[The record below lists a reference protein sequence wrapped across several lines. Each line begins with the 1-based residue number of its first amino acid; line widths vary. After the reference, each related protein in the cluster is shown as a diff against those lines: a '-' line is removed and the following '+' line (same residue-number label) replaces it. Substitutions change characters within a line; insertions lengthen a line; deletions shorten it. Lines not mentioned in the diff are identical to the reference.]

1 MPVDS
6 VESLLCGFL
15 PGELDGMLVQVA
27 PDRSSYARDRFV
39 TVRATAAN
47 PIRGG
52 RAVEWV
58 TDFDLFDKDRAK
70 AFDTAYQILTKIR
83 TAVEESR
90 LAPVTSFSI
99 VSMPIV
105 VANNGASQEHAVVS
119 FAVSLIAR
127 TRLDR

>member
-15 PGELDGMLVQVA
+15 TGELDGMLVQVA

-70 AFDTAYQILTKIR
+70 AFDTAYRILTKIR

-90 LAPVTSFSI
+90 LAPVTSF
-99 VSMPIV
+99 SMPIV